1 MDDVERVTAA
11 LSRLPIFPLPGA
23 VLLPHGAVPLHIFEP
38 RYRAMTQDCLP
49 RNGGHNVLA
58 LAQPSPVSLRSGEDP
73 PRLLP
78 IVGVGTLAR
87 LEELPDGRFNLV
99 LKGVLRARI
108 VEELPSGKPYRVVRA
123 VALVDDPVEERD
135 PAVLEAAE
143 SLRRLLLALC
153 AAQPGPAA
161 QALAQ
166 MSSRAQEPGRLA
178 DILAAS
184 LIETP
189 SERQAVLEALRVKAR
204 IALVSQAVAA
214 LLAQATP
221 RAEAKGGFLN

>member
-23 VLLPHGAVPLHIFEP
+23 VLLPHALVPLHVFEP
-38 RYRAMTQDCLP
+38 RYRRMTQDCNAGSKL
-49 RNGGHNVLA
+49 LA
-58 LAQPSPVSLRSGEDP
+58 LAHVPDDEAAAATPARVLPVIG
-73 PRLLP
+73 
-78 IVGVGTLAR
+78 VGVLAKVDP
-87 LEELPDGRFNLV
+87 LPDGRFNLV